1 MDLSA
6 ALKAFLAVFPAE
18 LPDKTMIA
26 TVVLVTRY
34 QRPLPVWCG
43 AAAAF
48 AVHVVVAVVAGG
60 LLTLLPETV
69 VKVATAL
76 LFAVGAVVL
85 WRSASAAA
93 SGDDDEA
100 ALAAAGPAG
109 PTTARAAALGSFGVI
124 LLAEWGDLTQFA
136 TAGVAASTGEPVAVA
151 IGALLALWAVA
162 GLAVTVG
169 RTLARRLPIHA
180 LQRAA
185 AGVFAVLALS
195 VLWSLA
201 S

>member
-1 MDLSA
+1 MNFSA

-48 AVHVVVAVVAGG
+48 SVHVVVAVVAGG

-85 WRSASAAA
+85 WRSASA
-93 SGDDDEA
+93 SEDEA
-100 ALAAAGPAG
+100 ELDAATPAG
-109 PTTARAAALGSFGVI
+109 PTTARAAAVGSFGVI

-136 TAGVAASTGEPVAVA
+136 TAGVAASTGAPVSVA

>member
-6 ALKAFLAVFPAE
+6 ALKAFVAVFPAE

-48 AVHVVVAVVAGG
+48 SLHVVVAVAAGG
-60 LLTLLPETV
+60 LLTLLPAGV
-69 VKVATAL
+69 VKAATAL

-85 WRSASAAA
+85 WRSAA
-93 SGDDDEA
+93 GDDEDDE
-100 ALAAAGPAG
+100 LAAIGTERGAAPAT
-109 PTTARAAALGSFGVI
+109 PKAAFMGSFGVVA
-124 LLAEWGDLTQFA
+124 LAEWGDLTQFA
-136 TAGVAASTGEPVAVA
+136 TAGVAASTGAPVAVA

-180 LQRAA
+180 LQRGAA
-185 AGVFAVLALS
+185 VVFAVLSLS
-195 VLWSLA
+195 VLWSLR